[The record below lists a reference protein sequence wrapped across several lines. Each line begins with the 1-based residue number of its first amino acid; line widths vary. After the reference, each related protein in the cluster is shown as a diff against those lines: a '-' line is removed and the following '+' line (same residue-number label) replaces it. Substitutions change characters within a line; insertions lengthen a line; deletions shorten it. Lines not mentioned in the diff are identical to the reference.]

1 MSPNLIAAAEG
12 IVLGVV
18 TAAIWRSASA
28 RAPRV
33 EFWESVADL
42 ARSIAGGGDEHEFLR
57 QYGRVLKL
65 LARYLGRQAL
75 ILGVS
80 FLPVTLFVM
89 LLVPYLHA
97 TDVSTMSD
105 AAGSSLQRAGDEG
118 GDALASTGEEDGQS
132 RLPSSAAT
140 GALAPADGEV
150 AAGSLSPDSEH
161 LESPQPGT
169 DLTLAAFAEV
179 HTVRRQA
186 AETFLTESS
195 DRWWSWLKLSE
206 WEISFYV
213 ALSVTSAAVM
223 FVQARR
229 SA

>member
-28 RAPRV
+28 KAPRV
-33 EFWESVADL
+33 EFWAPVADL
-42 ARSIAGGGDEHEFLR
+42 ARSIAGGGDERDFLR
-57 QYGRVLKL
+57 QYGRVLQL

-97 TDVSTMSD
+97 PDVSTTIPEH
-105 AAGSSLQRAGDEG
+105 SSLQRAIGE
-118 GDALASTGEEDGQS
+118 GDAALAGTGDDEGQS
-132 RLPSSAAT
+132 RLPSRAET
-140 GALAPADGEV
+140 GTLAPAGGEV
-150 AAGSLSPDSEH
+150 AAGSLVRDSEN
-161 LESPQPGT
+161 LESPQPGD
-169 DLTLAAFAEV
+169 DLALAAFAEV
-179 HTVRRQA
+179 HTVRRQT
-186 AETFLTESS
+186 AETFATENN
-195 DRWWSWLKLSE
+195 DRLWSWFKLSE

-213 ALSVTSAAVM
+213 ALSVASAAGMLVLS
-223 FVQARR
+223 RR
-229 SA
+229 PV